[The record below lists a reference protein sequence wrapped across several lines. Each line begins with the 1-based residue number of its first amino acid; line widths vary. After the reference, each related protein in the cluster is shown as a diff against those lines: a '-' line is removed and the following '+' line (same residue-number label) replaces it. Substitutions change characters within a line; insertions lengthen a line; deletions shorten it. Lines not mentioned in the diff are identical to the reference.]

1 MSYSFVAPPR
11 GELSLIHIFY
21 YSGCIE
27 MIDDENAVLIN
38 TGIYDEKM
46 GLKIEESSDANFMI

>member
-1 MSYSFVAPPR
+1 
-11 GELSLIHIFY
+11 
-21 YSGCIE
+21 

-46 GLKIEESSDANFMI
+46 GLRIEESSDANFMI